1 MALKSNKIDAFPN
14 LRMVQ
19 TQYMHTDDSVT
30 IIDEEIGRKEKKP
43 ADTARAE
50 EKDKT
55 DFQR

>member
-1 MALKSNKIDAFPN
+1 MNIILPALCAAEEAQLLPISY
-14 LRMVQ
+14 
-19 TQYMHTDDSVT
+19 T
-30 IIDEEIGRKEKKP
+30 DEEIGRKEKKKP